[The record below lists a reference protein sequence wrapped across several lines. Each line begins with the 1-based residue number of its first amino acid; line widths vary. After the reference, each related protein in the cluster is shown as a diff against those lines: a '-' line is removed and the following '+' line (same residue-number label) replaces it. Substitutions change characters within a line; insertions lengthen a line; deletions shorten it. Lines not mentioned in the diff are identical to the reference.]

1 MGDPREHLHSKYIG
15 NVLKRFPGISVDLS
29 GYIEIALGTASSPAQ
44 RLASKIFWFQL
55 QAAATQFSQE
65 LGSGAV
71 FALLREKCRS
81 SVIIR
86 LIRRDKI
93 SQAFSYVSALK
104 TGVWSA
110 KTESERVQGLLLKPD
125 FREVSYYLQ
134 KLKKWEAQWD
144 ILLHNEENNIL
155 TLYYEDIENDIKQA
169 VGLIADK
176 LNVRLDE
183 RWQDQVEPMLIRQ
196 SDVSLPVLIQEFVAW
211 SENGGNPDDGSLDA
225 AGQSASGLT
234 R

>member
-1 MGDPREHLHSKYIG
+1 M
-15 NVLKRFPGISVDLS
+15 DLS
-29 GYIEIALGTASSPAQ
+29 GYLEIALGTASAPAQ

-55 QAAATQFSQE
+55 QTAAAHFSQE
-65 LGSGAV
+65 LDSNAV
-71 FALLREKCRS
+71 FDLVREKCRS

-125 FREVSYYLQ
+125 FSEVRYYLQ
-134 KLKKWEAQWD
+134 KMNEWEAEWD
-144 ILLHNEENNIL
+144 ILLCNESNNIL

-176 LNVRLDE
+176 VKVRLDE

-196 SDVSLPVLIQEFVAW
+196 SDDSLPSLIQAFLAW
-211 SENGGNPDDGSLDA
+211 SADGANADDGSWE
-225 AGQSASGLT
+225 AGQSASG
-234 R
+234 RR